1 LAPDLQPRERCA
13 ERERVV
19 KALQITEYGAPLT
32 YREVPRPV
40 PTGSQV
46 LVRVTNCGMCHSD
59 VHLHSGSF
67 NIGGGQSQSIARNH
81 TLPFTMG
88 HEIEGVVAETG
99 PEAELPAGVAPGT
112 RCAVYPWIGCGKCAA
127 CLRGEEQLCDAPVAL
142 GVQAAGGYA
151 DFVLVPHGRYLLPAE
166 GLAPGHAGLLM
177 CSGLTAYGAVLRMH
191 LHGPDDPWLLIG
203 AGGLGLTALSL
214 ARGMGLAPP
223 HVADSGEA
231 ARATALQQG
240 AAASFEPTADALK
253 EARASVGGGFSGAI
267 DFVGTETTAALAIS
281 AVRRGGAVIV
291 VGLYGGLLTIPLMQF
306 PLRQLRLEGSF
317 TGTLPQARDLLDL
330 VRRAGIAPIP
340 VQHRKLAEGDAA
352 LDDLRE
358 RRVVGRVVL
367 EVG

>member
-1 LAPDLQPRERCA
+1 
-13 ERERVV
+13 V
-19 KALQITEYGAPLT
+19 KALQITEYGAPLA
-32 YREVPRPV
+32 YRDVPRPM
-40 PTGSQV
+40 PMGTQI

-99 PEAELPAGVAPGT
+99 PDAELPAGITRGT

-127 CLRGEEQLCDAPVAL
+127 CLRGEEQLCDAPAAL

-151 DFVLVPHGRYLLPAE
+151 DFVLIPHGRYLLPAE
-166 GLAPGHAGLLM
+166 GLVPGHAGLLM

-191 LHGPDDPWLLIG
+191 LSGPADPWLLIG

-214 ARGMGLAPP
+214 ARGMGLAAP

-231 ARATALQQG
+231 ARATALKQG
-240 AAASFEPTADALK
+240 AAAAFEPTADALK
-253 EARASVGGGFSGAI
+253 AARATVGGGFAGAI
-267 DFVGTETTAALAIS
+267 DFVGTEVTTGLAIS
-281 AVRRGGAVIV
+281 AVRRAAAVIV

-330 VRRAGIAPIP
+330 VRRAGIPPIP
-340 VQHRKLAEGDAA
+340 VQHRPLADGDAA

-367 EVG
+367 EV